1 MNFSNKQKS
10 NFFADEDGMSIVEL
24 IVATSILVLL
34 MGVLSLIMLRAFYI
48 NRFTIEQGMNVA
60 EVQKTIRSF
69 TAKLREAKQSDAG
82 GYLIGLAADDEL
94 TFFADIDDDAAI
106 ERLHYYV
113 DSHKLMLGVSESS
126 GFPASYPANDDSV
139 RIVGNGVVNTASQP
153 LFQYYNR
160 EYPTDTV
167 NNPLATPVDPVSIG
181 MVKIDLYI
189 NVNTTKVPDSTHME
203 TFVRPRNIKD
213 E

>member
-1 MNFSNKQKS
+1 MKNLRKNQK
-10 NFFADEDGMSIVEL
+10 GMSLVEL
-24 IVATSILVLL
+24 VIASALLVIL
-34 MGVLSLIMLRAFYI
+34 MGMLSMVMLRAFYI

-82 GYLIGLAADDEL
+82 GYLIEVATEDEL
-94 TFFADIDDDAAI
+94 TFFANIDDDSAT
-106 ERLHYYV
+106 ERLHYFV
-113 DSHKLMLGVSESS
+113 QNNQLQLGISKPA
-126 GFPASYPANDDSV
+126 GFPSTYPVNDTAV
-139 RIVGNGVVNTASQP
+139 RIVGNGVVNSESQP

-160 EYPTDTV
+160 EYPSDTV
-167 NNPLATPVDPVSIG
+167 NNPLTMPIDTVEIG

-189 NVNTTKVPDSTHME
+189 NVNTIEVPDSTHME
-203 TFVRPRNIKD
+203 TFVRPRNIKN